1 MFTPSQ
7 NRPPYQGGN
16 NANNNNRRPRM
27 PLRPQREH
35 LINDEIRQ
43 HELRVTD
50 AEGLPLGI
58 IDRTR
63 ALSMARDQG
72 CDLVLVVPNAQPP
85 VCKLID
91 YGKFVYEEQKRKK
104 EQERKHREA
113 RIDIKEFQF
122 RPVIDQH
129 DLEIKI
135 KKMQEFIDTG
145 DKCKVVIRFRGR
157 ENADPDKGKSLIAR
171 IMSLLSGAQLENN
184 PELNS
189 NRLIAMIVK
198 QKNVR

>member
-43 HELRVTD
+43 H
-50 AEGLPLGI
+50 EGLPLGI

>member
-1 MFTPSQ
+1 
-7 NRPPYQGGN
+7 
-16 NANNNNRRPRM
+16 M
-27 PLRPQREH
+27 PMRPQREH

-50 AEGLPLGI
+50 AEGLPLGV
-58 IDRTR
+58 IDRNR
-63 ALSMARDQG
+63 ALAMAREQG

-85 VCKLID
+85 VCKLIE

-104 EQERKHREA
+104 EQERKHRES

-157 ENADPDKGKSLIAR
+157 ENADPDKGKNLITR